1 MKLKQLFIAG
11 LLIIASTPAFASTV
25 QQPASTVIEA
35 KPDGKGNVIISWT
48 GETRPFTRL
57 ERYIGHGRKTG
68 HVAGILI
75 PAGTHQAILKNVK
88 GDGDDSKPAPLHRFR
103 FNLQVSPSEYLHLE
117 CGGNTTTTQPTLKGL
132 HVDGSYVNPQSG
144 QVEGALEVDESVAP
158 PAN

>member
-1 MKLKQLFIAG
+1 MKHLKLKQLFIAG

-88 GDGDDSKPAPLHRFR
+88 GDGDDSSRRLYIVSGLTCRFR
-103 FNLQVSPSEYLHLE
+103 PANIYIWSVAA
-117 CGGNTTTTQPTLKGL
+117 TQPLLSPHSRACT
-132 HVDGSYVNPQSG
+132 
-144 QVEGALEVDESVAP
+144 
-158 PAN
+158 